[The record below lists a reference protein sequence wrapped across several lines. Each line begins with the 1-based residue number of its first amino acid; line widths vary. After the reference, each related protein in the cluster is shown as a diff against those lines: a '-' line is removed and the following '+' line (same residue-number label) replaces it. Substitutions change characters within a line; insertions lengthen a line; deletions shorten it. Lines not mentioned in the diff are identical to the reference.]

1 MHQGAETALDKVA
14 NDLLIESE
22 EHLVSVLVLLDLSAS
37 FDTTDHHITITKTGT
52 FNWFKRNHTELVQVL
67 FI

>member
-1 MHQGAETALDKVA
+1 MHHGAETAFDKVA

-52 FNWFKRNHTELVQVL
+52 FNWY
-67 FI
+67 